1 MDWYYLHPGSVMN
14 KKTLTLVRVY
24 SDDGK
29 CDLDKV
35 LDILTENQ
43 KISGL
48 TVFRGIAGFGPHHK
62 IHKVTFLELSANLP
76 LVIEFF
82 HETQGIEEI
91 INTMHQLIDKAH
103 IVNWKVNLSY

>member
-1 MDWYYLHPGSVMN
+1 MN

-24 SDDGK
+24 TDDGK
-29 CDLDKV
+29 CDLDNI
-35 LDILTENQ
+35 LDILTDNH
-43 KISGL
+43 KITGL

-62 IHKVTFLELSANLP
+62 IHKVTFLELSAKLP

-91 INTMHQLIDKAH
+91 INTMHELIEQAH
-103 IVNWKVNLSY
+103 IVNWPVNLSY